1 MFPFTLKPDF
11 LNYLLIVLHNIEIPT
26 YVCICFSKINVENNN
41 EVHGFILKNTFRI
54 SYKIVNVLSK
64 KSRGGGGYTAVRF
77 CKNLAFNSLGKQL
90 YKNTFLF
97 YLYVA
102 IMCTQQV

>member
-1 MFPFTLKPDF
+1 MKF
-11 LNYLLIVLHNIEIPT
+11 I
-26 YVCICFSKINVENNN
+26 
-41 EVHGFILKNTFRI
+41 HGFILKETFRI
-54 SYKIVNVLSK
+54 SHKIVIVLSK
-64 KSRGGGGYTAVRF
+64 KSGEGGGYTAVRY

-97 YLYVA
+97 NLYVA